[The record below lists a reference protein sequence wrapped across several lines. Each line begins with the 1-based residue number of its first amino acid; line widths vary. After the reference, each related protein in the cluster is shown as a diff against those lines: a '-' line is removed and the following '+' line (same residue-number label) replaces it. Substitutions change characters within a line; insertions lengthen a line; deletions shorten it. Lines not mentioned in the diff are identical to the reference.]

1 MAAKTML
8 SEGLARDTGRMLG
21 VDDGDFAVDGAITA
35 LTLTETGAG
44 ATSSWAALRLATGSY
59 WLVSV
64 AGVIVLD
71 GFEVLRPLCFS
82 SAPALFGNRVE
93 AAGQMRLCCQ
103 PGRGGPFGNRRLFMD
118 GSYPAYGSVPDQ
130 RPLCAASTAA

>member
-1 MAAKTML
+1 MAAMRML
-8 SEGLARDTGRMLG
+8 SEGLVREAQRMRDTETCG
-21 VDDGDFAVDGAITA
+21 VALAGAFAA
-35 LTLTETGAG
+35 LTLTETRAG

-59 WLVSV
+59 WLVSA

-82 SAPALFGNRVE
+82 RAPALFGNRVE
-93 AAGQMRLCCQ
+93 TAGQVRLSCQ

-118 GSYPAYGSVPDQ
+118 SPYPAYGSMPDQ
-130 RPLCAASTAA
+130 RPPCAASTVA